1 MTLMSHHLHST
12 FNQCEHVQGARAQY
26 GGTDP
31 VQRAERLGEGMAK
44 AMHTGD
50 QGPAQ
55 GSPVNRQTDRHD

>member
-1 MTLMSHHLHST
+1 M
-12 FNQCEHVQGARAQY
+12 
-26 GGTDP
+26 GGHDP

-55 GSPVNRQTDRHD
+55 RPPVNRQTDTHG